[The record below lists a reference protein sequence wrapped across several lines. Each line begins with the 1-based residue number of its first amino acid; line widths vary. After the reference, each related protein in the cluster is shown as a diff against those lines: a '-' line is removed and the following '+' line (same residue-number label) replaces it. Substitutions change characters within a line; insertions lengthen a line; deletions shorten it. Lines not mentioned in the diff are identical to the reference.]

1 MGRQEE
7 KSSKHEEASHLGGTM
22 HGSFGVG
29 MGRDG
34 AKTSR
39 WELDYTGQCY
49 AKASGF
55 YSKGSGTTEGF
66 LSGE

>member
-1 MGRQEE
+1 MR
-7 KSSKHEEASHLGGTM
+7 
-22 HGSFGVG
+22 GSFGVG

-39 WELDYTGQCY
+39 QELDYTGQCY
-49 AKASGF
+49 AKAFGF

-66 LSGE
+66 LSGEWYNQSYKNS